1 MQRRKCYI
9 RRLRFLL
16 ATYGTRGDVHPMLAL
31 SLALMRKGHEV
42 ALAGPPEFASDAA
55 RLNVTYHAMGGNM
68 TAFLAKNAAAMG
80 GNIVRMARVLKSEI
94 HSEMAKQFDL
104 LSGLAKLA
112 DHVVGASLAFAA
124 RSCAE
129 ASGRPY
135 HFISFAPETF
145 PSRFHPALSVRR
157 QNLPRWVNRLS
168 WWAARKLDDW
178 LLREAFNRGR
188 ARLGLAPLT
197 DALDH
202 FIVPGHSLLATDAEL
217 APTPSD
223 VHLPAAPTGAMLL
236 DEPGHLPAHVEA
248 FLSAGLPPIYI
259 GFGSMPDARPEQT
272 RERLVEV
279 VRKVGRRAI
288 LYVGNSAPAEALV
301 GTDILL
307 VGALPH
313 ALLFPRVSVAVHHGG
328 AGTTSRAARAGIPQV
343 ILPHVLDQFPWSARI
358 AARGLG
364 PRPFL
369 SHRPGVG
376 PLVSRIRE
384 VLENGTMQARAANLG
399 QELSG
404 RDGADRMAEILEGS
418 AHG

>member
-1 MQRRKCYI
+1 MGN
-9 RRLRFLL
+9 
-16 ATYGTRGDVHPMLAL
+16 YGNQVRTEYLGLPKQTWA
-31 SLALMRKGHEV
+31 
-42 ALAGPPEFASDAA
+42 
-55 RLNVTYHAMGGNM
+55 NYHAMIDSTPSLLSVSPHVLPCPADWQSQHRITGYIFDNDDEWQ
-68 TAFLAKNAAAMG
+68 APQALRDFLA
-80 GNIVRMARVLKSEI
+80 
-94 HSEMAKQFDL
+94 
-104 LSGLAKLA
+104 SGDK
-112 DHVVGASLAFAA
+112 
-124 RSCAE
+124 
-129 ASGRPY
+129 
-135 HFISFAPETF
+135 
-145 PSRFHPALSVRR
+145 
-157 QNLPRWVNRLS
+157 
-168 WWAARKLDDW
+168 
-178 LLREAFNRGR
+178 
-188 ARLGLAPLT
+188 
-197 DALDH
+197 
-202 FIVPGHSLLATDAEL
+202 
-217 APTPSD
+217 
-223 VHLPAAPTGAMLL
+223 
-236 DEPGHLPAHVEA
+236 
-248 FLSAGLPPIYI
+248 PIYI